1 MVMNM
6 NPFYSQQQPN
16 LGQVNDATLMALS
29 QQGNPNFSHAALMEQ
44 AAAQQQMQR
53 MSIEKNIEVPKVNF
67 YPSRHADPRKA
78 RRADIRQAYRL
89 LRPTKSN

>member
-44 AAAQQQMQR
+44 AAAQQV
-53 MSIEKNIEVPKVNF
+53 SIL
-67 YPSRHADPRKA
+67 SPRQSSTIDGYT
-78 RRADIRQAYRL
+78 RR
-89 LRPTKSN
+89 